1 MMKIPITKIDFTDE
15 DYTNVLDVLKSGWIV
30 QGKKVKEFEDIF
42 SELTGAKYSVAVT
55 SCTTALHLA
64 LIVSD
69 IKKDDEVIIPS
80 FTWIATANAVEYV
93 GAKPVFCDIDLDTFN
108 IDLSKIE
115 ESITKN
121 TKAIIPVHLFG
132 LPVDMNKILELKE
145 KHNLKVI
152 EDSACGFGAYYN
164 NIHTGNFGDIGCF
177 SFHPRKAITT
187 GEGGIITT
195 QNENTANKLRSLRDH
210 GAETSDLQRH
220 NGAQPFL
227 LPDFK
232 MLGYN
237 YRMTD
242 IQAALGIGQLKRS
255 GEALNERRRIAK
267 IYDDF
272 INNISWLRNIKFDDK
287 FVNGYQSYV
296 CIFEPEKIDMK
307 NIDVINKKR
316 NEFMKYLFDNG
327 ISTRP
332 GTHAVHTQEYYS
344 KKYNIKKE
352 DFPNSY
358 IADKCSITFPL
369 FVGIS
374 EDEINYMFDKILNY
388 KF

>member
-1 MMKIPITKIDFTDE
+1 MKIPITKIDFTEE
-15 DYTNVLDVLKSGWIV
+15 DYANVLDVLKSGWIV
-30 QGKKVKEFEDIF
+30 QGKKVKEFENIF

-69 IKKDDEVIIPS
+69 IKKDDEVIVPS
-80 FTWIATANAVEYV
+80 FTWIATANIVEYV

-164 NIHTGNFGDIGCF
+164 GIHTGNFGDIGCF

-220 NGAQPFL
+220 SGSQPFL

-242 IQAALGIGQLKRS
+242 IQAALGIGQLNRS
-255 GEALNERRRIAK
+255 SESLNERRRIAK
-267 IYDDF
+267 IYDEF
-272 INNISWLRNIKFDDK
+272 INNISWLRNIKFEDK
-287 FVNGYQSYV
+287 FVNGFQSYV
-296 CIFEPEKIDMK
+296 CLFEPEKIDMK
-307 NIDVINKKR
+307 NIDMINKMR

-332 GTHAVHTQEYYS
+332 GTHAVHIQEYYS

-369 FVGIS
+369 FNGIS